1 MRKPDLRRPV
11 AGPDRQSRWMAAL
24 EVAFGWVA
32 KGAMVLAGLAV
43 VALMVLTGDASGV
56 SDLPGT
62 RKGWLYL
69 LLVSIVVLAL
79 LFAFLYYWPAP
90 AKASTAGG

>member
-1 MRKPDLRRPV
+1 
-11 AGPDRQSRWMAAL
+11 MAAL

-56 SDLPGT
+56 SGLPGT